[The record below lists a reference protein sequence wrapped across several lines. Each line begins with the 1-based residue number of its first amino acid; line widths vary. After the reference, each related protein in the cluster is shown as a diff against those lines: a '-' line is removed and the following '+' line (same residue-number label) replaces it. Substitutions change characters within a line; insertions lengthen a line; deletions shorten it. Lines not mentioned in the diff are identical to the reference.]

1 MQAFRLPSTMACDK
15 FSRTNGLDFQ
25 LGDDKASAHHV
36 TMPNES
42 HPVDLSPKRRPT
54 GNVDSIISLDNMII
68 R

>member
-1 MQAFRLPSTMACDK
+1 MQAFGLPSTMACDK
-15 FSRTNGLDFQ
+15 SSRTNGLDFQ

-42 HPVDLSPKRRPT
+42 SPLEPTPKRRPT
-54 GNVDSIISLDNMII
+54 GNVDSIMSLDKILA